1 MRKLFTIIFLSGV
14 FIVIPMAVGCTKDWK
29 TSMASSWNKGRLVTN
44 EASLQSTSTTQ
55 QTMELVEAQ
64 GYDTLFAN
72 SETGN
77 TPFRGTKVSTMTLGQ
92 LYDFSQP
99 SNQYGQ
105 YVKTRLPESTE
116 AYKKGQTS
124 TPMGKYQIV
133 GTTLR
138 SVADQMGL
146 PEDTIFNKE
155 TQDKMFLFLAK
166 DAIGRGKTSAQQRQ
180 NLRKVWEGFKHVDN
194 ATLDKLIAEVGNG

>member
-1 MRKLFTIIFLSGV
+1 
-14 FIVIPMAVGCTKDWK
+14 MAVGCTKDWK

-44 EASLQSTSTTQ
+44 EASLQPASVAQ
-55 QTMELVEAQ
+55 QTMESVEAQ

>member
-1 MRKLFTIIFLSGV
+1 M
-14 FIVIPMAVGCTKDWK
+14 P
-29 TSMASSWNKGRLVTN
+29 SSWNTGTLLKD
-44 EASLQSTSTTQ
+44 EASLQPASTTQ
-55 QTMELVEAQ
+55 QTLEKVEAQ
-64 GYDTLFAN
+64 GYDTLFGN
-72 SETGN
+72 YETGN
-77 TPFRGTKVSTMTLGQ
+77 TPFRGTKVSSMTLGQ
-92 LYDFSQP
+92 LFDFSQP

-105 YVKTRLPESTE
+105 YVKTRLPETTE

-138 SVADQMGL
+138 NVADQMGL
-146 PEDTIFNKE
+146 PEDTVFNKE

-166 DAIGRGKTSAQQRQ
+166 DAITRGKTSTQQRQ

-194 ATLDKLIAEVGNG
+194 ATLDKLIAEVGNAK

>member
-1 MRKLFTIIFLSGV
+1 M
-14 FIVIPMAVGCTKDWK
+14 P
-29 TSMASSWNKGRLVTN
+29 SSWNTGTSLKD
-44 EASLQSTSTTQ
+44 EASLQPASVTQ
-55 QTMELVEAQ
+55 ETMESVEAQ
-64 GYDTLFAN
+64 GYDTLFGN
-72 SETGN
+72 YEIGN

-99 SNQYGQ
+99 SGQYGQ
-105 YVKTRLPESTE
+105 YVKPRLPESTE
-116 AYKKGQTS
+116 AFKTGQTS

-138 SVADQMGL
+138 NVASQMGL
-146 PEDTIFNKE
+146 TDDTVFDKE

-166 DAIGRGKTSAQQRQ
+166 DAITRGKTSTQQRQ

-194 ATLDKLIAEVGNG
+194 ATLDKLIAEVGNAK

>member
-1 MRKLFTIIFLSGV
+1 
-14 FIVIPMAVGCTKDWK
+14 
-29 TSMASSWNKGRLVTN
+29 MASSWNTGKLV
-44 EASLQSTSTTQ
+44 EASLQPNSTTQ
-55 QTMELVEAQ
+55 QTLERVEAQ

-105 YVKTRLPESTE
+105 YVKTRLPKSTE

-138 SVADQMGL
+138 NVADQMGL
-146 PEDTIFNKE
+146 PEDTVFNKQ
-155 TQDKMFLFLAK
+155 TQDDMFLFLAR
-166 DAIGRGKTSAQQRQ
+166 DAIGRGSTSAEQRK
-180 NLRKVWEGFKHVDN
+180 NLRKVWEGFKYVDN
-194 ATLDKLIAEVGNG
+194 VTLDKLIAEVGNAK

>member
-1 MRKLFTIIFLSGV
+1 M
-14 FIVIPMAVGCTKDWK
+14 P
-29 TSMASSWNKGRLVTN
+29 SSWNKGTLIEKETSTQQT
-44 EASLQSTSTTQ
+44 EASLQPTSTTQ
-55 QTMELVEAQ
+55 QTMELTEAK
-64 GYDTLFAN
+64 GYDTLFDN
-72 SETGN
+72 YETKS
-77 TPFRGTKVSTMTLGQ
+77 TPFRGTRVSTMTLGQ

-138 SVADQMGL
+138 NVADQMGL
-146 PEDTIFNKE
+146 PEDTVFNKE
-155 TQDKMFLFLAK
+155 TQDKMFLFLAR
-166 DAIGRGKTSAQQRQ
+166 DAISRGKTTTQQRK

-194 ATLDKLIAEVGNG
+194 ATLDKLIAEVGNAK

>member
-1 MRKLFTIIFLSGV
+1 M
-14 FIVIPMAVGCTKDWK
+14 P
-29 TSMASSWNKGRLVTN
+29 SSWNTGTPLKD
-44 EASLQSTSTTQ
+44 EASLQPASVTQ
-55 QTMELVEAQ
+55 QTMETVEAQ

-105 YVKTRLPESTE
+105 YVKTRLPKSTE

-146 PEDTIFNKE
+146 PEDTVFNKE

-166 DAIGRGKTSAQQRQ
+166 DAIGRGKTSAEQRK

-194 ATLDKLIAEVGNG
+194 ATLDKLIAEVGNAK